1 MGVETS
7 GGNVI
12 VDGGTRV
19 KRQLTYV
26 RVLERTERGTQP
38 IRLRRN
44 HRRGRGKLTPE
55 AEGGQHKGEGLL
67 IGPNVTEKREGY
79 PLIGKLETHTLPQA
93 VRESKVIAIRG
104 VKV

>member
-19 KRQLTYV
+19 KRQLTDV
-26 RVLERTERGTQP
+26 RALERTERGTQP

-44 HRRGRGKLTPE
+44 HRRGRGKTRRELIPE
-55 AEGGQHKGEGLL
+55 AEGGQDKGEGLL
-67 IGPNVTEKREGY
+67 IGPNVTEK
-79 PLIGKLETHTLPQA
+79 
-93 VRESKVIAIRG
+93 
-104 VKV
+104 